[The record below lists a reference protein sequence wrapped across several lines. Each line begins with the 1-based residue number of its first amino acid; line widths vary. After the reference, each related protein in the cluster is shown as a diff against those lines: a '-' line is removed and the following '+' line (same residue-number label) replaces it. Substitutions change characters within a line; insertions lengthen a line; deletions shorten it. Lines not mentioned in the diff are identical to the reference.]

1 MKWEKH
7 VYTYSKWLFWS
18 KMWVHIKKHN
28 EDDCVTK
35 VLQLWAYFNA
45 WIKKWGVEK

>member
-1 MKWEKH
+1 MEKTRIH
-7 VYTYSKWLFWS
+7 IFKMAILVKNVGTY
-18 KMWVHIKKHN
+18 KKHN